1 MQREFANA
9 LSLALSLSL
18 LSQSLSSSFQHNRSS
33 LRQRVLY
40 SKNPFHNSWCCVFL
54 SFPHPLIL
62 SPSIPNHLIVSPLF
76 QSSVTRSFNLRFK
89 MLNYYILLY
98 FLYFLFLLH
107 QASILVPDPNA
118 PKFRLTFNEVFTK
131 FKLQTRP
138 TTTQS
143 CNFYKNLS
151 TFPWAPSCSSCANGF
166 HGEILFNSLIIRSQI
181 NQLCFN
187 GGRASVVAE
196 VSKAMPRWAE

>member
-1 MQREFANA
+1 MKVVSFSCIKKVFSIQKCSR
-9 LSLALSLSL
+9 L
-18 LSQSLSSSFQHNRSS
+18 LSGISN
-33 LRQRVLY
+33 VIY
-40 SKNPFHNSWCCVFL
+40 SWSGPIGSHS
-54 SFPHPLIL
+54 LIL
-62 SPSIPNHLIVSPLF
+62 SLSIPNHLIVSPLF

-89 MLNYYILLY
+89 MLNDYIFTLFCL
-98 FLYFLFLLH
+98 FFQFLLH
-107 QASILVPDPNA
+107 QASILVPGPNA
-118 PKFRLTFNEVFTK
+118 PKFRLTFNQVFTK

-187 GGRASVVAE
+187 LITFGWN
-196 VSKAMPRWAE
+196 K